1 MKKIITSIFLA
12 VVTLSSSIGHAA
24 PERIA
29 IKSADKAEKE
39 KIARSQIKNM
49 SLGDIEDP
57 AARAAIQQIY
67 NYLGIEVKK

>member
-1 MKKIITSIFLA
+1 MKKIIIGIFLA
-12 VVTLSSSIGHAA
+12 VAMLSSAVGYAE

-29 IKSADKAEKE
+29 IKSTDKAAKE
-39 KIARSQIKNM
+39 KIALSQIKSISM
-49 SLGDIEDP
+49 GDIEDP

>member
-1 MKKIITSIFLA
+1 MKKMIAGMFLVAMVLITSA
-12 VVTLSSSIGHAA
+12 VHAE
-24 PERIA
+24 PERIM
-29 IKSADKAEKE
+29 IKPADKAAKE
-39 KIARSQIKNM
+39 KMALAQIKSI